1 MSVEQWMRY
10 GQARACDPNLIEGC
24 KMQDMKKQEPKK
36 RLDVTDVLW
45 VVILTMQTTFL
56 GAAVYQSAWPEGL
69 EWVGMLLF
77 LGSAAVLCSAIR
89 WAWRKKS
96 AAEVAAQEMAHALP
110 DAKAIAWWRK
120 VLFWSVTLATI
131 ATAAEFGDEIQGN
144 MLVQGA
150 LLLTMY
156 FGMLWLIRTG
166 RLDWILRKLG

>member
-1 MSVEQWMRY
+1 MPKIGDAASLEPSQLTVSSCGGTNAMSVEQWMRY

-24 KMQDMKKQEPKK
+24 KMQDMKKQEPRK

-96 AAEVAAQEMAHALP
+96 AAEVAAQELTHGRWRTDPQETEPALP
-110 DAKAIAWWRK
+110 ALWRHRP
-120 VLFWSVTLATI
+120 VSVHR
-131 ATAAEFGDEIQGN
+131 Q
-144 MLVQGA
+144 
-150 LLLTMY
+150 
-156 FGMLWLIRTG
+156 IR
-166 RLDWILRKLG
+166 